1 MKRIIHHPLLIFSV
15 VLMAL
20 ITSSCSNEP
29 EEVGL
34 SIQPESDKLSV
45 GYDTSIYVRVYSEI
59 EEFIRTDRTSLSS
72 LGSMWDP
79 FFGKTTAA
87 FYTQFRLSQADH
99 EFGDNA
105 VVDSVVLK
113 LLYAGSY
120 GDSLSPITVSVHEIT
135 DSLVLEQVYYSTSS
149 TAYNPS
155 PFGEY
160 TFVPKIRDSVLVDT
174 TYYAPQLW
182 LNLTEQDSRIA
193 DILLNANMGSNTDF
207 LEDFPGLY
215 ISAAE
220 EQIPG
225 KGQIVYFTPEAATS
239 ALYIYYHNDTEDSLF
254 YTYPINANCARYNTF
269 EHYDYQHAAPEL
281 RQQIVNR
288 DTATGD
294 QIAYLQG
301 MAGIRMRIQFPDLSP
316 LTSLGN
322 IAINEAKLV
331 FENAD
336 PDEEM
341 YFAPPSYVVYHYDA
355 TDTTYKYISDQF
367 EGTLYFGGNYN
378 FDTDE
383 TWMRIT
389 SFFQSYVDGNNY
401 DNQPLYLAVSGSSI
415 KANRLMLYGGDPAYP
430 DVYDK
435 RIRLEIV
442 YSKVH

>member
-1 MKRIIHHPLLIFSV
+1 MIFSA
-15 VLMAL
+15 VLVAL

-34 SIQPESDKLSV
+34 SIQPESDRLSI
-45 GYDTSIYVRVYSEI
+45 GYDTSVYVRVYSEI
-59 EEFIRTDRTSLSS
+59 EKFIRTDRTSLSS

-79 FFGKTTAA
+79 YFGKTTAA

-135 DSLVLEQVYYSTSS
+135 DSLELDSVYYSTSS
-149 TAYNPS
+149 TAYNPT

-182 LNLTEQDSRIA
+182 LNLTEQDSRLA

-207 LEDFPGLY
+207 LKDFPGLY

-225 KGQIVYFTPEAATS
+225 KGQIVYFTPEAAAS
-239 ALYIYYHNDTEDSLF
+239 ALYIYYHNDNEDSLF
-254 YTYPINANCARYNTF
+254 YTYPINSNCARYNTF

-281 RQQIVNR
+281 RQQIVNK

-322 IAINEAKLV
+322 ITINEAKLV

-336 PDEEM
+336 PDEEL
-341 YFAPPSYVVYHYDA
+341 YFAPPSYVVYHYDEN
-355 TDTTYKYISDQF
+355 DTTYKYITDQY

-389 SFFQSYVDGNNY
+389 TFFQSYVDG
-401 DNQPLYLAVSGSSI
+401 DTFDDLPLYLAVSGSSI
-415 KANRLMLYGGDPAYP
+415 KANRLMIYGGNPAYS
-430 DVYDK
+430 DVFDK